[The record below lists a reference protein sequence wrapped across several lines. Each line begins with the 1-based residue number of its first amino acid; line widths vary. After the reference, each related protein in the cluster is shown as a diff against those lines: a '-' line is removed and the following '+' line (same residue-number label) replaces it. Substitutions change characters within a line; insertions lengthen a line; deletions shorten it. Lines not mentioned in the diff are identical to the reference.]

1 MEKIYGTRERQDTI
15 VRTGRNKWVLF
26 YGFGKDDETSESGWE
41 YRHTFARKPSL
52 DEVKAVVVS
61 AINAATEEKIL
72 TGFVW
77 NGQSVYL
84 SKENQLNFAA
94 IERSDEVAYPLSLKV
109 GEDSAGEAEYMT
121 FEEKEDFVAFSQ
133 AASLYLI
140 STLQEGWKEKDSV
153 DWEQLMK
160 EIQNK

>member
-109 GEDSAGEAEYMT
+109 GEDADGSAEYMT
-121 FEEKEDFVAFSQ
+121 FATKQDFVEFSQ
-133 AASLYLI
+133 AASLYVL
-140 STLQEGWKEKDSV
+140 SCVQEGWTEKDSV
-153 DWEQLMK
+153 DWDKLSEGLQ
-160 EIQNK
+160 